1 MATAQ
6 LNSVVRYVHKLAA
19 GNGSL
24 ARTDRQLL
32 ADFTARRDE
41 AAFAAL
47 VARHGSMVL
56 RVCRRALKHE
66 QDAEDAFQATFLI
79 LARKSTT
86 IRKPEA
92 LAEWLH
98 GVAYRTA
105 LEVKRSAARR
115 RGQEARLWTMMQK
128 AAVSPT
134 WDDVQAVLDEEI
146 QRLREPYRVAFVLC
160 VLEGKS
166 GPQAA
171 AELGV
176 KEGTVC
182 SRLGRARQLLQQRL
196 ARRGIQLAAVLAALS
211 VMESAGE
218 ASVSATLAQT
228 TLRFGLLVAAGDSAA
243 GVVPSHIAALAAG
256 VTRAM
261 FVTKTK
267 IAIALLLAGGL
278 FAAGAGAMAHQALS
292 PKNSETPAIAK
303 SEPPANRDDT
313 TPQTTKDSGEIKE
326 AVTFSGRVVNPEGR
340 PVPGAKLHL
349 IAQSWASGKPV
360 HVETKSGADGSFHL
374 AVAPSEA
381 RRLADEP
388 PWSRTY
394 VLAMADGFGP
404 AVSLREALESA
415 GDLTLRL
422 AKDDVPIT
430 GRILDLQGKPIAG
443 VQVRVEELCMPSTGD
458 LTPWLDALQANK
470 LDGMAIQHRFLESV
484 HVPPSANVFP
494 AVVTDEQGRFQIRG
508 VGRERVVGITIEGPT
523 IMRSHMGAAIRVRTR
538 PGKPIRAAMYS
549 RNPEGGQVTYYGAEF
564 DHTAAPTR
572 PIIGVVRD
580 KDTGK
585 PIPGVAIQSNQFAG
599 VNASGDSCVHTV
611 TDKEGRYRLVGM
623 PKAAGNSIKVAPAVG
638 QPYLQSVREVAD
650 VSGLEPVTVDFDL
663 KRGVLVKGRVLDQAT
678 GKPVFA
684 NVQYLAFA
692 DNPRHKN
699 VPAWTVE
706 NYLQTGA
713 DGSYEVVA
721 LPGRGLLTAR
731 GWSDHYRMGVGADK
745 FAKKDR
751 YGNNDEFL
759 LTAPHLCHPTTVH
772 TLVEI
777 DPAEHVESLTQD
789 ILLDPGTMPRGTIT
803 GPDGKPL
810 TGTEVLGLTAYARS
824 QQWTHVPL
832 KHAEFTVYGLDA
844 REERQLV
851 FIHAAKHLAAALKVR
866 GDDKGPLAVRL
877 EPWGIVTGRL
887 VTEDGKP
894 RPGVLLQ
901 ISEGSLP
908 NAEYQTDAEGR
919 FRIEGLVPQ
928 VAYALEIMRNGK
940 PAGRVFA
947 DLKLKA
953 AEARNLGDLHVKPT
967 E

>member
-1 MATAQ
+1 MATAR

-24 ARTDRQLL
+24 VRTDRQLL

-79 LARKSTT
+79 LARKSVT

-115 RGQEARLWTMMQK
+115 RGKETRLWTVMKK

-146 QRLREPYRVAFVLC
+146 QRLREPYRAAFVLC

-176 KEGTVC
+176 KEGTIC

-196 ARRGIQLAAVLAALS
+196 ARRGIQLATVLAALS
-211 VMESAGE
+211 VMESAGN
-218 ASVSATLAQT
+218 ASVSAALAQT
-228 TLRFGLLVAAGDSAA
+228 TIRFGLLVAAGNPAA
-243 GVVPSHIAALAAG
+243 GVIPSHIAALAAG

-261 FVTKTK
+261 LVTKTK
-267 IAIALLLAGGL
+267 IAIAVMLAAGL
-278 FAAGAGAMAHQALS
+278 FAAGAGAMAHQALT

-313 TPQTTKDSGEIKE
+313 TPQTTKDSGEVKE
-326 AVTFSGRVVNPEGR
+326 AVTFGGRVVNPEGR

-349 IAQSWASGKPV
+349 IAQSWVSRDPI
-360 HVETKSGADGSFHL
+360 HLETKSGADGSFRL
-374 AVAPSEA
+374 SVAPPVA
-381 RRLADEP
+381 RRLFDEP
-388 PWSRTY
+388 GIRAF
-394 VLAMADGFGP
+394 VLATADGFGP
-404 AVSLREALESA
+404 AVSQRDAMESA

-422 AKDDVPIT
+422 AKDDVPIA
-430 GRILDLQGKPIAG
+430 GRILDLQGKPITG
-443 VQVRVEELCMPSTGD
+443 VKVRVDELCMPSTGD

-470 LDGMAIQHRFLESV
+470 LDGIGIENRFLESV
-484 HVPPSANVFP
+484 HVPSSANVFL
-494 AVVTDEQGRFQIRG
+494 AVVTDEQGRFQIKG

-538 PGKPIRAAMYS
+538 PGKPIHAAMYS
-549 RNPEGGQVTYYGAEF
+549 RNPEGGQITYYGADF

-572 PIIGVVRD
+572 PIVGVVRD

-585 PIPGVAIQSNQFAG
+585 PIPGVVIQSNRFAG

-623 PKAAGNSIKVAPAVG
+623 PKAAGNSIKAAPAVG

-650 VSGLEPVTVDFDL
+650 APGLESVTVDFDL

-706 NYLQTGA
+706 SYLQTGA

-721 LPGRGLLTAR
+721 LHGRGLLTAR

-751 YGNNDEFL
+751 YGDNDEFL
-759 LTAPHLCHPTTVH
+759 LTAPHLCHPAIVH

-777 DPAEHVESLTQD
+777 DPVENAESLTRD

-810 TGTEVLGLTAYARS
+810 AGTEVLGLTAYAQS
-824 QQWTHVPL
+824 PNWTHAPL

-851 FIHAAKHLAAALKVR
+851 FIHAAKHLAAAVKVR
-866 GDDKGPLAVRL
+866 GDAKEPLAVRL
-877 EPWGIVTGRL
+877 EPWGIITGRL
-887 VTEDGKP
+887 LTEDGKP

-908 NAEYQTDAEGR
+908 NAQCQTDAEGR
-919 FRIEGLVPQ
+919 FRIEGFASGAKYSLQAVH
-928 VAYALEIMRNGK
+928 NGK
-940 PAGRVFA
+940 PTGQVFNGLT
-947 DLKLKA
+947 LKPG
-953 AEARNLGDLHVKPT
+953 ESRDLGDIQVKSMQ
-967 E
+967 